1 MLEYY
6 REYRTLYH
14 MGIDYGISKGQTS
27 KLVRN
32 VENVSIKSGCKGSD
46 VSLRKSLYDKILL
59 ANMVF
64 VLF

>member
-1 MLEYY
+1 
-6 REYRTLYH
+6 